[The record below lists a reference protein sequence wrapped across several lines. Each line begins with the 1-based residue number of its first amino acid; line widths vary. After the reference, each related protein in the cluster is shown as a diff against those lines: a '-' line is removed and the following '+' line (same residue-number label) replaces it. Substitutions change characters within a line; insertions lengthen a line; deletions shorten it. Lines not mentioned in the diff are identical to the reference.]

1 MPDSKQDIEILSW
14 GSPKGRED
22 QQEIEITKWGKEPTW
37 GDVGMDVLASPVGLV
52 KGGIGLAGMG
62 GDLREAGAKYIPQL
76 IEWGGGKL
84 GIDPEKSK
92 HFAEQT
98 REQTLGGVGAS
109 LPTSADIRK
118 RVEDVTG
125 PLYEPR
131 TKTGKVLHAGV
142 EAVPAGLAL
151 GAGGLAARA
160 GLYGLAPGMTSEVAG
175 QTAQSMGASPATET
189 AARIGGAFA
198 GPLAAS
204 SARRFGR
211 PVEPISPYH
220 ERQTRILDDADIR
233 MTAGQR
239 TGDPWM
245 LWSESMAGRQGK
257 IAQERGLED
266 FTRYQMARTGQQGV
280 TRAGQDEVAQAFRDN
295 SNLYNQITARNAAQP
310 DRQMFIDTYDALNRY
325 RGGVSDMFKVRDV
338 ERIAG
343 EIANNGRRVID
354 GQQYQ
359 QWRSQLGQLAMGTT
373 DGTARGAIRDMQA
386 ALDNAMAR
394 SIARNNP
401 RDIGAFQEAN
411 RQYAALMQLTGPIA
425 TAREGL
431 LTGPRVR
438 QAETADR
445 EGRRAFIQG
454 ATPEDRVS
462 RAAADIL
469 PEMPSSGTAQRTQAH
484 AAFMIPG
491 AIAGAGGTQALTGD
505 APSAGIVGAITGAL
519 TRGASARALMS
530 PLGQAY
536 LGGQLPLQQ
545 FLRAPQQ
552 GLVNR
557 SLRGGA
563 VGSTAPEPENG
574 DPLRITVTPK
584 ERDRRSFLDA
594 INPISSARA
603 EPRQAA
609 TQEERDYLADLERQ
623 PERQQGH
630 QYLRDLADLPILAQ
644 VHGNKAMQIAD
655 EVRPAPTLGRAN
667 PLPPNWPRAMTPYEK
682 LKQEE
687 AGMERFL
694 DVPMSDPD
702 IQNEPTDIAYRQR
715 SIAEINKP
723 LAGEAEARANLSG
736 PGKPQ
741 DWISAVRRSDLTDKQ
756 AVRLAGI
763 TGESDP
769 RAMYHHLASTEVDQG
784 DLAKAKSAMGPKA
797 WSEFAGAKIRS
808 LGRAKPTDPFDPA
821 AFAAAWEE
829 QPKVFKSLLDVEH
842 RKAIDQAIKNGALEK
857 LQAQV
862 GGNQVVTWLEYPEK
876 AKAVASWGE
885 SAKGAMAARDE
896 QAHERLM
903 APANERLM
911 KAVAAPSVAR
921 DDDPFTRAAAQR
933 RGEVSQRGD
942 NRIDRLAGIPAG
954 MVHGVVDMATLG
966 GDVVQGKYFD
976 KSPETDI
983 DGQRQAALDAELRK
997 RSGDFA
1003 TNLLGLGGPIAMAGG
1018 AKGAVGR
1025 FFSGGD
1031 PAGAQF
1037 GIFGGRGART
1047 ADLQKLAQAQ
1057 TMAKEGASPTE
1068 ILQATGW
1075 EKDAAGAWQF
1085 EMSDHRS
1092 QFREQPK
1099 PQERPQQGELF
1110 NDAITDYRA
1119 RVGRPRS
1126 VEKGPSTVGE
1136 AFDHP
1141 ELYKAYPQLADM
1153 EYKNLPEIDFLRGS
1167 LGGYTPPQKSPIS
1180 ELSVPPNIELGTPN
1194 QFAHAKSQGFDV
1206 DRRSGMLHE
1215 LQHAVDEIEGFT
1227 PGSST
1232 RSVPVRRA
1240 AEDRI
1245 NQAQATAQDLFN
1257 EILNRQ
1263 KRYIQEQMAAGSELG
1278 PIRLGLKYLKE
1289 NPREA
1294 RFLDRMQ
1301 QGGWPAYHDQMKHD
1315 ALFDAYKR
1323 VAGETKARN
1332 VETRRDMD
1340 PEERVATPS
1349 WETQDFPFE
1358 RQIVLDKMGRDVQR
1372 QEYSPGIGH
1381 NQPPAEYYTP
1391 KSREGIGAVNLRELP
1406 IDQAL
1411 EIARSERHIIP
1422 SGTREGFVGAPA
1434 SIKTRA
1440 DIEAARKRFDALVE
1454 EGIGGADWYQRGQAS
1469 VKEIAGPDPRKQSQL
1484 ADELALTS
1492 SQSAPGP
1499 NLGMQIRA
1507 RNAFQAGRPVEVLR
1521 NRDMAASYNIART
1534 EGDRIKLGPKT
1545 DIYAGHLDPTRENP
1559 KTGTNDIWHGRSLG
1573 YSLKETDNGF
1583 NMANHHWMDAE
1594 TMLAVDRFNK
1604 RKFMGRDDWTAG
1616 EIQAAPWVAMKAR
1629 DLETRLGWSREEAL
1643 AEARKSYGEH
1653 FDQYTA
1659 FGTHESTPYIGANHH
1674 PGLVRGSAEER
1685 QRFADD
1691 PRSTWQGP
1699 GGRDMIYD
1707 AFGMDVRPSTKAQG
1721 IYQPPEGALETN
1733 PAEVARPLVGLRRK
1747 PEGYQ
1752 YEGAASRHPRK
1763 IYEAESSSETVG
1775 PRTRIDV
1782 DDESRAMMNAAEA
1795 FRAYVDAQG
1804 AGAWSKP
1811 IAGNTVEQSRS
1822 LEIGY
1827 DKKMTPEQILALK
1840 RTGQKYGYEDAVDYG
1855 KGGAMTTFYPEPPAS
1870 KDVSKALKGGLTE
1883 EIQSLLPG
1891 SSVARRDM
1899 AAGYIPFEEARAAC
1913 GGAVTRELEKY
1924 LTHPDFPRAIE
1935 HLDAS
1940 KEIKAK
1946 VLAKLQQSAERA
1958 AQAGDPASEVIQ
1970 NARMIIASPGGVKK
1984 LFEVLRTHPETLPVA
1999 LLTVQ
2004 AMQEV
2009 SAQRE

>member
-1 MPDSKQDIEILSW
+1 MPDKPDFEILSW
-14 GSPKGRED
+14 GPPSPEGPD
-22 QQEIEITKWGKEPTW
+22 FQVSHWGKEPTW
-37 GDVGMDVLASPVGLV
+37 GDVGKDVLASPVGLL
-52 KGGIGLAGMG
+52 KGGIGVAGMG
-62 GDLREAGAKYIPQL
+62 GDLREGAAKYGPRL
-76 IEWGGGKL
+76 IEWGGEKL
-84 GIDPEKSK
+84 GLDPEATKR
-92 HFAEQT
+92 FADET
-98 REQTLGGVGAS
+98 RQKTLGGVAAD
-109 LPTSADIRK
+109 LPTSAEIRK

-131 TKTGKVLHAGV
+131 TKTGRIVHAGM
-142 EAVPAGLAL
+142 EAVPFGLTM
-151 GAGGLAARA
+151 GAGGLGARV
-160 GLYGLAPGMTSEVAG
+160 GMYGLAPGMAGESAG
-175 QTAQSMGASPATET
+175 QAAQAMGASPGVET
-189 AARIGGAFA
+189 AARIGGSFA
-198 GPLAAS
+198 GPLLAS
-204 SARRFGR
+204 TARRAAR
-211 PVEPISPYH
+211 PIEPISDY
-220 ERQTRILDDADIR
+220 RTQQAQVLDDAGIR

-239 TGDPWM
+239 TGHPW
-245 LWSESMAGRQGK
+245 LQWSESMAGRQGK
-257 IAQERGLED
+257 LAEERGLED
-266 FTRYQMARTGQQGV
+266 FTRYQMGRTGQQDV
-280 TRAGQDEVAQAFRDN
+280 RRAGQEQVDQAFTDLGRNYDR
-295 SNLYNQITARNAAQP
+295 LTARNSIPPSELNRIGTDLIRVVNDYWNSTGARLNIPIMQRLVAQLRTGAP
-310 DRQMFIDTYDALNRY
+310 ISGREFQDWTSELGRIARSTGENYQLRDALLGARTAL
-325 RGGVSDMFKVRDV
+325 SD
-338 ERIAG
+338 
-343 EIANNGRRVID
+343 
-354 GQQYQ
+354 
-359 QWRSQLGQLAMGTT
+359 AME
-373 DGTARGAIRDMQA
+373 
-386 ALDNAMAR
+386 R
-394 SIARNNP
+394 SIASANP
-401 RDIGAFQEAN
+401 RDLGAFRETN
-411 RQYAALMQLTGPIA
+411 RQYAALMQLTRPIA
-425 TAREGL
+425 NAREGL
-431 LTGPRVR
+431 LTGPAVR
-438 QAETADR
+438 AAETANSSDR
-445 EGRRAFIQG
+445 RQFIRG
-454 ATPEDRVS
+454 ATDEDRVA

-469 PEMPSSGTAQRTQAH
+469 PAMPSSGTAQRSQASW
-484 AAFMIPG
+484 AFALPG
-491 AIAGAGGTQALTGD
+491 ALTGAGVGAVAGGASGND
-505 APSAGIVGAITGAL
+505 ATSAGVLGALTGAL

-536 LGGQLPLQQ
+536 LGGQLPLQR
-545 FLRAPQQ
+545 FLHAPQQ
-552 GLVNR
+552 GLTNR
-557 SLRGGA
+557 ALRGGSIGA
-563 VGSTAPEPENG
+563 ASDQQENG
-574 DPLRITVTPK
+574 DPLRITVTPR
-584 ERDRRSFLDA
+584 ERQSNLSPAVGDPRQDEMPWGTPMDRMLEGQRQRPPGQDRPIQRKQLQFTDY
-594 INPISSARA
+594 INPIGSAQA
-603 EPRQAA
+603 EPLYAREN
-609 TQEERDYLADLERQ
+609 T
-623 PERQQGH
+623 
-630 QYLRDLADLPILAQ
+630 
-644 VHGNKAMQIAD
+644 
-655 EVRPAPTLGRAN
+655 
-667 PLPPNWPRAMTPYEK
+667 
-682 LKQEE
+682 
-687 AGMERFL
+687 
-694 DVPMSDPD
+694 
-702 IQNEPTDIAYRQR
+702 
-715 SIAEINKP
+715 P
-723 LAGEAEARANLSG
+723 LAFEQEARANLSG
-736 PGKPQ
+736 PGKPE
-741 DWISAVRRSDLTDKQ
+741 DWISAVRRSDLTEKQ
-756 AVRLAGI
+756 TIRLAGI

-784 DLAKAKSAMGPKA
+784 DLAKAKSAMGPQA
-797 WSEFAGAKIRS
+797 WGEFAGAKIRS

-933 RGEVSQRGD
+933 RGEVSRRGD

-1003 TNLLGLGGPIAMAGG
+1003 TNLIGLGGPIVMAGG

-1085 EMSDHRS
+1085 ELSDHRS
-1092 QFREQPK
+1092 QFRERPK
-1099 PQERPQQGELF
+1099 PQEQPQQGELF

-1119 RVGRPRS
+1119 KVGRPRG

-1153 EYKNLPEIDFLRGS
+1153 EYRNLPEIDFMRGS

-1180 ELSVPPNIELGTPN
+1180 ELSVPPSLELGTPS
-1194 QFAHAKSQGFDV
+1194 QFAHAKNQGFDV
-1206 DRRSGMLHE
+1206 DRRGAILHE
-1215 LQHAVDEIEGFT
+1215 LQHAVDDIEGFT

-1232 RSVPVRRA
+1232 QSIPVRRV

-1257 EILNRQ
+1257 QIANRQ
-1263 KRYIQEQMAAGSELG
+1263 KAYNAEQRAAGSKLSDRQLAEQ
-1278 PIRLGLKYLKE
+1278 YFKE
-1289 NPREA
+1289 NPREYA
-1294 RFLDRMQ
+1294 FIQRVLKPD
-1301 QGGWPAYHDQMKHD
+1301 GTGWPAQNPQMRAD
-1315 ALFDAYKR
+1315 ASFDAYKR

-1358 RQIVLDKMGRDVQR
+1358 RQIVLDKTGRDVQR
-1372 QEYSPGIGH
+1372 QEYQPPAGIGH

-1406 IDQAL
+1406 MEQAL
-1411 EIARSERHIIP
+1411 ELARTERHIIP

-1454 EGIGGADWYQRGQAS
+1454 EGIGGADWYQRGQES

-1594 TMLAVDRFNK
+1594 TILAVDRFNK

-1653 FDQYTA
+1653 FDQFTA

-1707 AFGMDVRPSTKAQG
+1707 AFGMDTRPSTKAQG

-1795 FRAYVDAQG
+1795 YRAYVDAQG

-1840 RTGQKYGYEDAVDYG
+1840 RTGQKYGFEDAVDYG

-1891 SSVARRDM
+1891 SSVARRDL
-1899 AAGYIPFEEARAAC
+1899 AAGYIPFEDARAAG

-1940 KEIKAK
+1940 KELKAK
-1946 VLAKLQQSAERA
+1946 VLAKMQQSAEYA
-1958 AQAGDPASEVIQ
+1958 ARTGDPASEVIQ
-1970 NARMIIASPGGVKK
+1970 NARMIIASPGGLKK

-1999 LLTVQ
+1999 LLAVQ